1 MPWFFAF
8 NHTHYARWLSV
19 HLCDMLQLQET
30 NAEVFRHFNE
40 GHFVVA
46 KSKRAFSSRGIDH
59 AHEQNNKYVKGDGVR
74 LYFNS
79 DQFFIQT
86 RFNGLR

>member
-30 NAEVFRHFNE
+30 ISEVFRHFNE
-40 GHFVVA
+40 GHFVLA
-46 KSKRAFSSRGIDH
+46 KYKRKFSSFGIDH
-59 AHEQNNKYVKGDGVR
+59 AHEQNKNCVKGDGGTFV
-74 LYFNS
+74 F
-79 DQFFIQT
+79 
-86 RFNGLR
+86 